1 VLTESDRSLA
11 RGLARLT
18 PAQQR
23 TLDALRRTDGEPV
36 VFDRDLVTE
45 LRADAAAAIEELG
58 ERLDGETLAVNKF
71 NVAEVLACETHFL
84 APSPFAWT
92 PAIACGKVSHK
103 AIELHLNWRG
113 EPTPAELVDDSL
125 ARLGDDENSFGDWVA
140 ALSAGD
146 EADLRGRAIARVT
159 QFVECFPPLRH
170 AWHPVTEAQ
179 VRWPV
184 DGPILLRAKADIVIG
199 RAAGAESRKVL
210 IDLKSGRIYDRHRED
225 LRFYA
230 LVETLAREVP
240 PRMVASFSLEAGE
253 AVVDDVNEGM
263 LRTSL
268 RRTLD
273 AIERMVELTVERR
286 PPRPLPSASCFRCRE
301 LAELPEQD
309 EASADDVD
317 LVADGEV
324 VPDGQRV
331 GRAYSDAP

>member
-1 VLTESDRSLA
+1 M
-11 RGLARLT
+11 LT

-23 TLDALRRTDGEPV
+23 TLDALRRTDGDPV
-36 VFDRDLVTE
+36 VFDRELIVD
-45 LRADAAAAIEELG
+45 LRADAAAGLADLAERLG
-58 ERLDGETLAVNKF
+58 EGALAVNKF

-84 APSPFAWT
+84 APKPFAWT

-103 AIELHLNWRG
+103 AIELQLNWRG
-113 EPTPAELVDDSL
+113 EPTPAELVDDAL
-125 ARLGDDENSFGDWVA
+125 ARLADEENTFGDWVA
-140 ALSAGD
+140 GLSAGD
-146 EADLRGRAIARVT
+146 AADLRGRAVARVT

-170 AWHPVTEAQ
+170 TWHPVTEAQ

-184 DGPILLRAKADIVIG
+184 DGSILLRAKADIVIG
-199 RAAGAESRKVL
+199 RASGAESRKVL

-253 AVVDDVNEGM
+253 AIVDDVNEGM

-273 AIERMVELTVERR
+273 AIERIVELTVEGR
-286 PPRPLPSASCFRCRE
+286 PPRPGPGLGCFRCRE
-301 LAELPEQD
+301 LAEVPEP
-309 EASADDVD
+309 SGDDVD

-324 VPDGQRV
+324 VPHGHGV
-331 GRAYSDAP
+331 GRAYADAP

>member
-1 VLTESDRSLA
+1 MAPDGS
-11 RGLARLT
+11 LT
-18 PAQQR
+18 PAQER
-23 TLDALRRTDGEPV
+23 TLDALRRTDGEPI
-36 VFDRDLVTE
+36 VFDREVVAE
-45 LRADAAAAIEELG
+45 LRADAVAAIADLG
-58 ERLDGETLAVNKF
+58 ERLGGQTLAVNKF

-113 EPTPAELVDDSL
+113 EPTPAELVDDAL
-125 ARLGDDENSFGDWVA
+125 ARLADEESSFGDWVA

-184 DGPILLRAKADIVIG
+184 EGPILLRAKADIVIG
-199 RAAGAESRKVL
+199 RAAGAERRKVL

-253 AVVDDVNEGM
+253 AVVDDVGEGM

-273 AIERMVELTVERR
+273 AIERMVELTVEGR

-301 LAELPEQD
+301 LAELPDQD
-309 EASADDVD
+309 EASGDDVD

-324 VPDGQRV
+324 IPDGERV
-331 GRAYSDAP
+331 GWAYSDAP